1 MIQHTVLH
9 DTNIP
14 NQVARDHQLLNI
26 ATDYSQFVA
35 NFFEVINISA
45 THVYHSALELSPLSS
60 IIRKVYYSQKPHP
73 LPKVVTGA
81 PDSWGPNT
89 AVSTKHVYYL
99 SSTWS
104 PCGQFIAVAASEAVE
119 IWDALTLK
127 LLSTFKL
134 AKTAAKFKPGLS
146 YSPDGHS
153 LAGCSDS
160 AIVIWDTQT
169 GGEVKKIECGVM
181 KNGLELVWSLDGKSI
196 CTFPKHELGSI
207 TMHIYNVASGT
218 TLPPFT
224 LQSRD
229 TPCVWAYNKSFRIA
243 TTAAWDSRSNRIKIF
258 ETGSTPTEIES
269 LPFQS
274 SSVIRAFSPTTYRIS
289 ITTSVTR
296 SSGHAPKLVILDTC
310 NSEVLLQETGSYK
323 YPSFSLDG
331 SLFAAFTGDHL
342 NIWGYT
348 SGHYIKCREFQR
360 APTPLQFS
368 PTLSSLL
375 GCAGPLLYM
384 LHLDNSPV
392 LLEKPLTTT
401 KNQLLDA
408 FAPDSTYIATAHQGE
423 STITIT
429 NLHSQKPFPSQFIDT
444 ELEISAM
451 VLTGKVLLVKGPETL
466 VAWLLT
472 EEGVVDSIVGNTR
485 ADCNDSLWEMSTQAL
500 TNQRAR
506 QFIQSQRGGEA
517 CMEFSVRD
525 EIGAI
530 TLNGSEICVYHT
542 GTGEILKSVD
552 IPLNLHP
559 TWYTFWDGCSPY
571 YHDLCKHYKVLGHNW
586 PVSQAT
592 LQEGWVKDPEGK
604 HRLWLY
610 GHWRSAGNSVDWLHN
625 ATTLRLKTS
634 SELVIVKF

>member
-1 MIQHTVLH
+1 MVQYTIFY
-9 DTNIP
+9 DTDTP

-26 ATDYSQFVA
+26 AADYSQFVT
-35 NFFEVINISA
+35 NFFEVINTSA

-60 IIRKVYYSQKPHP
+60 IIRKVYYSQQPHP
-73 LPKVVTGA
+73 LPQVVTGA
-81 PDSWGPNT
+81 PDLWGPST
-89 AVSTKHVYYL
+89 AVSTKHVCYL

-134 AKTAAKFKPGLS
+134 AKATTGPKCGLC

-153 LAGCSDS
+153 LAGCSDG

-169 GGEVKKIECGVM
+169 GGEVKRIECGAI
-181 KNGLELVWSLDGKSI
+181 KNELELVWSLDGETI
-196 CTFPKHELGSI
+196 CAFPKHKLGSI
-207 TMHIYNVASGT
+207 TVDIYNIASGT
-218 TLPPFT
+218 ILPPFT
-224 LQSRD
+224 IQSRNALY
-229 TPCVWAYNKSFRIA
+229 VWAHDKSFWIA
-243 TTAAWDSRSNRIKIF
+243 TTAAWNSKSHRIKIF
-258 ETGSTPTEIES
+258 KTGSTPTEIES
-269 LPFQS
+269 FPFQS
-274 SSVIRAFSPTTYRIS
+274 SSLLRAFSPTTYRVS

-296 SSGHAPKLVILDTC
+296 GSSHAPKLFILDIH

-323 YPSFSLDG
+323 YLSFSCDG
-331 SLFAAFTGDHL
+331 SLFAAFTGNHL
-342 NIWGYT
+342 HIWRYN
-348 SGHYIKCREFQR
+348 SSHYIKWREFQR
-360 APTPLQFS
+360 TPTPLQFS

-384 LHLDNSPV
+384 LHLDNSPA

-408 FAPDSTYIATAHQGE
+408 FTPGSTYIATAYQGE

-429 NLHSQKPFPSQFIDT
+429 NLHPQKPFPSQFIDT

-451 VLTGKVLLVKGPETL
+451 VITGNVLLVKSPETL

-485 ADCNDSLWEMSTQAL
+485 ADRNDSLWEISPQAL
-500 TNQRAR
+500 
-506 QFIQSQRGGEA
+506 ISQWSRLLGQGRSGDEK
-517 CMEFSVRD
+517 CLEFSVRD

-530 TLNGSEICVYHT
+530 SVNESELCVYHT
-542 GTGEILKSVD
+542 GTGEILKSAD
-552 IPLNLHP
+552 IPLNLQP
-559 TWYTFWDGCSPY
+559 TWYKFQDGCSLY
-571 YHDLCKHYKVLGHNW
+571 YHDFYKHHQVLEHIW

-610 GHWRSAGNSVDWLHN
+610 GHWRSARNSVDWLHN
-625 ATTLRLKTS
+625 VTTLRLKTS